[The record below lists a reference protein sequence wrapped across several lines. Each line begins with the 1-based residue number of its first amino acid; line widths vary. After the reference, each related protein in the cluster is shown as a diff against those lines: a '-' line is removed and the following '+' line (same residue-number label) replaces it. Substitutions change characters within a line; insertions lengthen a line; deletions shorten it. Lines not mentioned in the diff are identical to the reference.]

1 MIMDSVYDSQKDK
14 VLPCPF
20 CKKENNVNLYSI
32 GDKYFTVSCYPCIG
46 YEFEYSPAES
56 SSRNDAI
63 KRWNHRGTLPRAE
76 GNFLF
81 CPFCGENVVIRPV
94 QKHEPESSVKFICRN
109 CGASSVAFDKNKKDM
124 MISLWKGVV

>member
-1 MIMDSVYDSQKDK
+1 MDSVYDSQKDK

-20 CKKENNVNLYSI
+20 CKKESNVNLYSI

-81 CPFCGENVVIRPV
+81 CPFCGGNVVIRPV
-94 QKHEPESSVKFICRN
+94 LKKDPESTLLFFCKS
-109 CGASSVAFDKNKKDM
+109 CGANSVGFDRSLKEKM
-124 MISLWKGVV
+124 VGLWKGVV